1 MTTEGVTVAPRKE
14 IMNITKKIIV
24 GIIGGATLATAAL
37 TGVAATATAEAAP
50 KAKVT
55 VTIKAE
61 GVELSGVVKSKKASC
76 AANRKVKV
84 FEVVDG
90 SPVFRYSDT
99 TDEGPAPYDWN
110 TGNTGEEGTFFAKV
124 SAKPGCK
131 ADVSPT
137 VVAVRPEN

>member
-14 IMNITKKIIV
+14 MMNITKKTIV
-24 GIIGGATLATAAL
+24 GILGGATLATAAL
-37 TGVAATATAEAAP
+37 TGVAATASAEAAT
-50 KAKVT
+50 KARVT
-55 VTIKAE
+55 VTIQAQ

-84 FEVVDG
+84 FIMVDG
-90 SPVFRYSDT
+90 EPHLFASDT

-110 TGNTGEEGTFFAKV
+110 TGNTGQEGTFFAKV
-124 SAKPGCK
+124 SAKPGCR

-137 VVAVRPEN
+137 ITAVRPPD

>member
-1 MTTEGVTVAPRKE
+1 
-14 IMNITKKIIV
+14 MNITKKTIV
-24 GIIGGATLATAAL
+24 GIVGGATLATAAL
-37 TGVAATATAEAAP
+37 TGVAATASAEAAP

-76 AANRKVKV
+76 SANRKVKV
-84 FEVVDG
+84 FIMVDG
-90 SPVFRYSDT
+90 EPHLFATDT
-99 TDEGPAPYDWN
+99 TDEDGPAPYDWN
-110 TGNTGEEGTFFAKV
+110 TGNTGQEGTFFAKV

-137 VVAVRPEN
+137 ITAVRPPNN

>member
-14 IMNITKKIIV
+14 IMNITKKTIV
-24 GIIGGATLATAAL
+24 GIFGGATLATAAL

-90 SPVFRYSDT
+90 DP
-99 TDEGPAPYDWN
+99 
-110 TGNTGEEGTFFAKV
+110 
-124 SAKPGCK
+124 
-131 ADVSPT
+131 
-137 VVAVRPEN
+137 

>member
-1 MTTEGVTVAPRKE
+1 
-14 IMNITKKIIV
+14 MNITKKTIV
-24 GIIGGATLATAAL
+24 GIFGGATLATAAL
-37 TGVAATATAEAAP
+37 TGAAATATADSAP

-61 GVELSGVVKSKKASC
+61 GVELSGLVKSKKASC

-84 FEVVDG
+84 FIMVDG
-90 SPVFRYSDT
+90 EPHLFATDT

-110 TGNTGEEGTFFAKV
+110 TGNTGQEGTFFAKV

-137 VVAVRPEN
+137 IVAVRPPNN

>member
-1 MTTEGVTVAPRKE
+1 
-14 IMNITKKIIV
+14 MNITKKTIV
-24 GIIGGATLATAAL
+24 GIFGGATLATAAL
-37 TGVAATATAEAAP
+37 TGIAATATADAAP

-61 GVELSGVVKSKKASC
+61 GVELSGVVKSKNPALC

-84 FEVVDG
+84 FKMVDG
-90 SPVFRYSDT
+90 EPHLFASDT

-110 TGNTGEEGTFFAKV
+110 TGNTGQEGTFFAKV

-137 VVAVRPEN
+137 ITAVRPPNN